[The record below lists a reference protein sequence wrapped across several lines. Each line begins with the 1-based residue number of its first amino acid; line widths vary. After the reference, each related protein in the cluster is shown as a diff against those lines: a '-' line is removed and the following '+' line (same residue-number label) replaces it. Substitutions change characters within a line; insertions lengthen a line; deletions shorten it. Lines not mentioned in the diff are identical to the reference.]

1 MIFYTALANLA
12 IFFLLLLVGCGGGG
26 PSGPRSAIGGTGK
39 VTTKP
44 YFCRGEWH
52 YPQNFYEYDQTGLA
66 SWYGPGFHG
75 KPKPLGEAFDMHG
88 ISAAHR
94 TLPLPTVVKVTNLQT
109 GKSLKLVVDDR
120 GPFTYQGRIIDLSV
134 GAAKALGTYSK
145 GLMTVRVQSVPD
157 ESRALS
163 DYLAK
168 HGSSRGKMKDG
179 RTWQQVY
186 NEEIAGK
193 HSSKETV
200 GQTQS
205 AQPVKEVSKS
215 AMAKVDKPLGD
226 LPITIDDVLDG
237 VAPNAAKAAATKAQ
251 AAKVPVTFNNY
262 VNLGESYVQK
272 DNAKEVARNLPKSWK
287 ASVQSVLH
295 DSGQTFYN
303 VRAGPLNDKLASEVL
318 KQCRE
323 QGHKNA
329 IMLKD

>member
-1 MIFYTALANLA
+1 M
-12 IFFLLLLVGCGGGG
+12 LLVGCGGGG
-26 PSGPRSAIGGTGK
+26 GYYGPKSAIGGVGK
-39 VTTKP
+39 ATTKP

-75 KPKPLGEAFDMHG
+75 KPKPLGEPFDMHG

-109 GKSLKLVVDDR
+109 GKSIKLVVDDR

-145 GLMTVRVQSVPD
+145 GLMTVRVQSIPD

-168 HGSSRGKMKDG
+168 HGNGRGKMKDG

-186 NEEIAGK
+186 CDEIVGRHNAQ
-193 HSSKETV
+193 ETV
-200 GQTQS
+200 GHAHV
-205 AQPVKEVSKS
+205 AQPINTVVKEPQKTD
-215 AMAKVDKPLGD
+215 ATLGD
-226 LPITIDDVLDG
+226 LPLTIDDVLDG
-237 VAPNAAKAAATKAQ
+237 VAPAVTAKAGG
-251 AAKVPVTFNNY
+251 AKQPLAKTTPVINLSNY
-262 VNLGESYVQK
+262 INLGESYVQK
-272 DNAKEVARNLPKSWK
+272 ANAQKVANSLPKSWN
-287 ASVQSVLH
+287 ASVQSSLH
-295 DSGQTFYN
+295 PSGQTFYN
-303 VRAGPLNDKLASEVL
+303 VKVGPFNSKLAAQVL
-318 KQCRE
+318 KQCQE
-323 QGHKNA
+323 KGHLNA

>member
-1 MIFYTALANLA
+1 MVFYSLSYFA
-12 IFFLLLLVGCGGGG
+12 ILCLLLLVGCGGGG
-26 PSGPRSAIGGTGK
+26 HHGPRSAIGGTGK

-52 YPQNFYEYDQTGLA
+52 YPQNFYEYDETGLA

-75 KPKPLGEAFDMHG
+75 KPKPLGEAFNMHG

-109 GKSLKLVVDDR
+109 GKSIKLVVDDR

-168 HGSSRGKMKDG
+168 HGNSRGKMKDG

-186 NEEIAGK
+186 NDEIVGR
-193 HSSKETV
+193 HNSQETV
-200 GQTQS
+200 GHTP
-205 AQPVKEVSKS
+205 APQPMKTTPSKS
-215 AMAKVDKPLGD
+215 FPKKDATLGD
-226 LPITIDDVLDG
+226 LPLTIDDVLDG
-237 VAPNAAKAAATKAQ
+237 VAPNAVSKAGAG
-251 AAKVPVTFNNY
+251 AAKTSSAANLKNY
-262 VNLGESYVQK
+262 ITLGDSYLQRVNAQK
-272 DNAKEVARNLPKSWK
+272 VASSLPKSWN
-287 ASVQSVLH
+287 ASVQSSLH
-295 DSGQTFYN
+295 PSGQTFYN
-303 VRAGPLNDKLASEVL
+303 VRVGPFNEKLAAQVL
-318 KQCRE
+318 KQCQQ
-323 QGHKNA
+323 QGHRNA
-329 IMLKD
+329 ITLKD

>member
-1 MIFYTALANLA
+1 MIFYTALANLV
-12 IFFLLLLVGCGGGG
+12 IFFLLLLVGCGGG

-39 VTTKP
+39 VTTKS

-52 YPQNFYEYDQTGLA
+52 YPQSFYEYDATGLA

-75 KPKPLGEAFDMHG
+75 KPKPLGESFDMHG

-163 DYLAK
+163 DYLAR

-186 NEEIAGK
+186 NEEIAGR
-193 HSSKETV
+193 HNSNETV
-200 GQTQS
+200 GHKQVD
-205 AQPVKEVSKS
+205 QPIKEVSKPIN
-215 AMAKVDKPLGD
+215 KPLGD

-237 VAPNAAKAAATKAQ
+237 VAPNAAKTATTKASV
-251 AAKVPVTFNNY
+251 AKVPVAFNNY
-262 VNLGESYVQK
+262 VNLGESYIQK
-272 DNAKEVARNLPKSWK
+272 ANAQKVASALPKAWK
-287 ASVQSVLH
+287 ASVQSALH
-295 DSGQTFYN
+295 PSGQTFYN
-303 VRAGPLNDKLASEVL
+303 VRVGPFSDKIFPQIL
-318 KQCRE
+318 KQCQE
-323 QGHKNA
+323 KGHMQA
-329 IMLKD
+329 IILKD